1 MTDEIMVEP
10 ISLVEQYV
18 GRRWSIAMATALL
31 ILILAYFGQTTLA
44 EMMAGGWL
52 VIIGGLFKDYSTE
65 KTG

>member
-1 MTDEIMVEP
+1 MADEIVVEP
-10 ISLVEQYV
+10 ISYVEQYI

-52 VIIGGLFKDYSTE
+52 VIIGGLFKDYGQEATQ
-65 KTG
+65 